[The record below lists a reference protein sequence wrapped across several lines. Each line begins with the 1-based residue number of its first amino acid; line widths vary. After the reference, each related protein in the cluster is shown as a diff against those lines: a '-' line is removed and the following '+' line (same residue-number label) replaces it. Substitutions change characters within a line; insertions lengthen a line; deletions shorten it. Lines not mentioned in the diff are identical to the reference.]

1 MKAGTV
7 ILIVG
12 GVGVVGVGGYLLW
25 KKSKQ
30 AMLYTPNPLQGGN
43 QLAMAQQMFGSKAV
57 ANSGTSQPTLGTV
70 AGATAN
76 KFLPGSGAAVA
87 KLTDKAANVAVSA
100 IRSLKFW

>member
-7 ILIVG
+7 LLIVG

-25 KKSKQ
+25 KKTKQ
-30 AMLYTPNPLQGGN
+30 ASLYTPNPANTTNALALN
-43 QLAMAQQMFGSKAV
+43 QQLFGAKAV
-57 ANSGTSQPTLGTV
+57 ANSGTSSPTLGTV

-87 KLTDKAANVAVSA
+87 KLTDKAANAAVSA
-100 IRSLKFW
+100 IKSLKFW